1 MSSRKFEN
9 SLPGN
14 HSEHLSNHTATKTE
28 YIMQMLGIFISNM
41 QLQYPRWVIWGRV
54 CWELLS
60 TCTVKGILNYWWE
73 ATGLNVCGAWGRQQ
87 TGIYKASCQSLWHPD
102 SRCLLCRKR
111 TKYSL
116 KPSWNAVSF
125 FPPSL
130 SQGCLTCR
138 YSTEVWISEM

>member
-1 MSSRKFEN
+1 MSTRKFEN

-28 YIMQMLGIFISNM
+28 YL
-41 QLQYPRWVIWGRV
+41 PKCWVFLSQICSCNIPGESSGVV
-54 CWELLS
+54 CAES
-60 TCTVKGILNYWWE
+60 CCPHAHAHVKGILNYWWE

-130 SQGCLTCR
+130 SQGAWRAATPLKC
-138 YSTEVWISEM
+138 E